1 MTNEEVIAYARTYA
15 ATYARELAEEIIE
28 WQDSAILVDGC
39 LREMVRIL
47 RPVSGAASL
56 FHAQII
62 ATRVILEQVS
72 NSK

>member
-47 RPVSGAASL
+47 RPASGVASL
-56 FHAQII
+56 SLAQSI